1 MPTTANAG
9 GNARTGRKHA
19 KGAAVREAAAAAL
32 SPDVILELIDKL
44 GVKDLA
50 VGHLRSRLENI
61 DFDSVLDDAVAY
73 LRRNP
78 EVLVAILGAV
88 TVTAGLI
95 VFLEARRGE
104 ELLDFESESELYD
117 VSAPPTST
125 TTKSRR
131 RTASREH

>member
-1 MPTTANAG
+1 MPTTANASNG
-9 GNARTGRKHA
+9 RTGRKHA

-32 SPDVILELIDKL
+32 SPDAIMELIEKL

-50 VGHLRSRLENI
+50 VSHLRSRLENI
-61 DFDSVLDDAVAY
+61 DFDSLLDDAVAY
-73 LRRNP
+73 MRRNP

-95 VFLEARRGE
+95 VFLDARRG

-117 VSAPPTST
+117 VSAPPTTT

-131 RTASREH
+131 RTASHEH